1 MKLRVKILQGE
12 EFPIEVRLCSGCS
25 FIIQDSFHSPPP
37 PPHTQVETDSMTVLE
52 LKKSLESRVNAS
64 AELISLVFLGRV
76 LNGTQYLWTYMAT
89 LIHIISFY
97 RPEIYRRYC
106 LL

>member
-12 EFPIEVRLCSGCS
+12 EFPIEVRLYSGCS
-25 FIIQDSFHSPPP
+25 FIIQDNFSLSS
-37 PPHTQVETDSMTVLE
+37 PHTQVETDSMTVLE

-76 LNGTQYLWTYMAT
+76 LNGTQYWWT
-89 LIHIISFY
+89 
-97 RPEIYRRYC
+97 
-106 LL
+106 